1 MAKKILLAD
10 DSLTIQKVVEL
21 TFSDSD
27 YELICVSNG
36 QRALDRVREDRPDLI
51 LADAVMPEKNGY
63 EVCEAIKGDPATTRI
78 PVVLLSGTFEPFDRE
93 RAERIGADA
102 IVSKPF
108 DSHQLL
114 AQVDAL
120 LERPRGGRPTDPD
133 RPLTTAA
140 IAVPPLP
147 EPPSSAPPPVS
158 DEPPFDV
165 GFSEGDF
172 TAAVRLPPARPGV
185 DPFEEDYGR
194 GDVDSAIEAFE
205 KAHPRFGYGSALE
218 PAHAA
223 TAATD
228 LPPET
233 AREPQWLREEPYS
246 SPKAAE
252 APDAPTEPFMPPVPP
267 LSPDAFA
274 RLSTVAISRSQS
286 GTRAD
291 EMPTAEFPRP
301 AIERATSPERRQPAS
316 NEDSVPTSSMGF
328 ASRPGEWRFDA
339 PVSEAPQA
347 TEISALDAQVLF
359 DVGGESESSSAP
371 ETHDRETE
379 PARQAGSETPA
390 GNADAKHETANA
402 PAPMESSGAAADS
415 RFEETPA
422 GESAGGAVP
431 GEIEMLAQRSSIP
444 ELTQMLSS
452 VRSGG
457 DMSEEQIERLAT
469 RVVEKLSDRIVREIA
484 WEVIPDMAEL
494 VIKQRIKELES
505 GIE

>member
-27 YELICVSNG
+27 YELVCVSNG

-63 EVCEAIKGDPATTRI
+63 EVCEAIKGDPATARI

-120 LERPRGGRPTDPD
+120 LERPRGGRQTDPE

-140 IAVPPLP
+140 ITVPPLP
-147 EPPSSAPPPVS
+147 EPPPAAPPPSS

-218 PAHAA
+218 SSSPPPAAA
-223 TAATD
+223 EPA
-228 LPPET
+228 PEP
-233 AREPQWLREEPYS
+233 ARDPQWLRDEPYS
-246 SPKAAE
+246 SSSKTAE
-252 APDAPTEPFMPPVPP
+252 APAPPEEAFMAPVPP

-274 RLSTVAISRSQS
+274 RLSTVAISRSQF
-286 GTRAD
+286 GTPAD
-291 EMPTAEFPRP
+291 ELPTMEFPRP
-301 AIERATSPERRQPAS
+301 AIDRATPSERREPAPHD
-316 NEDSVPTSSMGF
+316 DSAPTTPLEFGLRS
-328 ASRPGEWRFDA
+328 GEARFDA
-339 PVSEAPQA
+339 PASEARKA
-347 TEISALDAQVLF
+347 TEISARDAEVLF
-359 DVGGESESSSAP
+359 DVGDEDDSDAATEGHE
-371 ETHDRETE
+371 RQTE
-379 PARQAGSETPA
+379 PALHDGSSPEA
-390 GNADAKHETANA
+390 
-402 PAPMESSGAAADS
+402 
-415 RFEETPA
+415 
-422 GESAGGAVP
+422 ESAGA
-431 GEIEMLAQRSSIP
+431 
-444 ELTQMLSS
+444 
-452 VRSGG
+452 
-457 DMSEEQIERLAT
+457 
-469 RVVEKLSDRIVREIA
+469 RVETADASAAMD
-484 WEVIPDMAEL
+484 P
-494 VIKQRIKELES
+494 
-505 GIE
+505 

>member
-27 YELICVSNG
+27 YELVCVSNG

-63 EVCEAIKGDPATTRI
+63 EVCEAIKGDPATARI

-120 LERPRGGRPTDPD
+120 LERPRGARQTDPD

-140 IAVPPLP
+140 IVVPPLP
-147 EPPSSAPPPVS
+147 EPPAAAPPPPS

-205 KAHPRFGYGSALE
+205 KAHPRFGFGSALE
-218 PAHAA
+218 TASAPAAA
-223 TAATD
+223 AD
-228 LPPET
+228 PPPEPL
-233 AREPQWLREEPYS
+233 REPQWL
-246 SPKAAE
+246 
-252 APDAPTEPFMPPVPP
+252 
-267 LSPDAFA
+267 
-274 RLSTVAISRSQS
+274 
-286 GTRAD
+286 
-291 EMPTAEFPRP
+291 
-301 AIERATSPERRQPAS
+301 
-316 NEDSVPTSSMGF
+316 
-328 ASRPGEWRFDA
+328 
-339 PVSEAPQA
+339 
-347 TEISALDAQVLF
+347 
-359 DVGGESESSSAP
+359 
-371 ETHDRETE
+371 
-379 PARQAGSETPA
+379 
-390 GNADAKHETANA
+390 
-402 PAPMESSGAAADS
+402 
-415 RFEETPA
+415 
-422 GESAGGAVP
+422 
-431 GEIEMLAQRSSIP
+431 
-444 ELTQMLSS
+444 
-452 VRSGG
+452 
-457 DMSEEQIERLAT
+457 
-469 RVVEKLSDRIVREIA
+469 
-484 WEVIPDMAEL
+484 
-494 VIKQRIKELES
+494 
-505 GIE
+505 